1 MGGQQ
6 DNPVLLN
13 YCFLCLVQNIW
24 NGPILVLFPSIC
36 CIFMVWNKSYS
47 TPPLK
52 QLDAHIQSPVSLMVG
67 PTTHPCWCSP
77 MLWQLEKAQSQ
88 EVDVILWKD
97 NPMEESEQT
106 YLASWHTKPINWSQ
120 LHDWNKSLSFVRAIL
135 VWHEPKKLLHKNN
148 LNSLARSPTMRAAKT
163 SGWFGCVLQL
173 PKLWSSTRDQLL
185 GFPMFPFPKKHVST
199 ITVA

>member
-13 YCFLCLVQNIW
+13 YCYLCLVQNIW

-36 CIFMVWNKSYS
+36 CIIMVWNKSYS

-52 QLDAHIQSPVSLMVG
+52 QLDAHIQSPVSTMVG

-77 MLWQLEKAQSQ
+77 MLWQLGKAQSQ
-88 EVDVILWKD
+88 EVDVILWRD
-97 NPMEESEQT
+97 NPVEESEQT
-106 YLASWHTKPINWSQ
+106 YLASWHTKPRNGSQ

-163 SGWFGCVLQL
+163 SGWFRCVLQL

>member
-6 DNPVLLN
+6 DNPVLWN
-13 YCFLCLVQNIW
+13 YCYLCLVQNIW

-36 CIFMVWNKSYS
+36 CIIMVWNKSYS

-52 QLDAHIQSPVSLMVG
+52 QLDAHIRSPVSMMVG

-77 MLWQLEKAQSQ
+77 MLWQLGKAQSQ
-88 EVDVILWKD
+88 EVDVILWRD

-106 YLASWHTKPINWSQ
+106 YLASWHTKPKKWAAIARLKQ
-120 LHDWNKSLSFVRAIL
+120 KFVVCPCHPGLTWAK
-135 VWHEPKKLLHKNN
+135 ETFTKNN